1 MECIT
6 IPDPIYG
13 LPLTVKLFDDGT
25 YAYEHAITHQV
36 VTGKYCCVDKARMQ
50 YRFGLNFTAKEFP
63 ITIPAADAA
72 ERLGVSRMRVTQL
85 CNEGKIRSAMI
96 GSSLFVNLDDV
107 MAYGNSDRTPGRKEQ
122 RNA

>member
-1 MECIT
+1 MERIT

-13 LPLTVKLFDDGT
+13 LPLTVQFFNDGT
-25 YAYEHAITHQV
+25 IAYEHAITHQV
-36 VTGKYCCVDKARMQ
+36 VTGKYCLDSCKLIIDYAPDI
-50 YRFGLNFTAKEFP
+50 FP
-63 ITIPAADAA
+63 DTISATEAA

-107 MAYGNSDRTPGRKEQ
+107 MAYGSSDRTPGRKGAE
-122 RNA
+122 NA